1 MSAEVAGTAPPPG
14 ARRDDAA
21 ANELVLGLG
30 AGLLAVAFA
39 ATALQGLSVS
49 SKVLPA
55 ILVLAA
61 GGLWLLARPEWL
73 VPLFVALTWTA
84 VGRGTFGGL
93 PTPVEVGGPLLLGA
107 AAWFALPRL
116 RFARDVIVVALLI
129 GVPVVVAGLVSPV
142 EPVLETGVYKD
153 LTFLFIAALGL
164 RSVADV
170 ERAGIVLCF
179 TGIALAAGGVYSVTV
194 GEIGPFAL
202 VDEGSETLG
211 TTALR
216 AAGPFG
222 DPNFFA
228 LSMAAIM
235 PFALHL
241 AARPA
246 WAPRLLAAT
255 TVLSLL
261 AGILATGSRGGLL
274 ATAVVLV
281 VYAFTSPARPVRIA
295 TLATILLAIGLAPLF
310 SEQLGTSANR
320 SVEGRATENLVAV
333 AMFADHP
340 LTGVGPGHYP
350 ALYRDYARD
359 IGNDPRVMRL
369 PHSLPLEIAAE
380 QGLVGLLGWAAAFSI
395 LVRFVVVRRLWRVP
409 VARAVMVALA
419 AYLIGSLFL
428 HGGQLR
434 IVYMLI
440 GMLLALV
447 AVTPAHRRRTPS
459 PA

>member
-1 MSAEVAGTAPPPG
+1 
-14 ARRDDAA
+14 
-21 ANELVLGLG
+21 LVLGLG

-55 ILVLAA
+55 IVVLAV

-73 VPLFVALTWTA
+73 VPLFLALTWTA

-93 PTPVEVGGPLLLGA
+93 PTPVEVGGPLLIGA

-116 RFARDVIVVALLI
+116 RFARDVLVVALLL
-129 GVPVVVAGLVSPV
+129 GVPVVVAGLLSPV
-142 EPVLETGVYKD
+142 EPGLDTGVYKD

-164 RSVADV
+164 RSIGDV
-170 ERAGIVLCF
+170 DRAAIVLCF
-179 TGIALAAGGVYSVTV
+179 TGIALAGGAVYSVAV
-194 GEIGPFAL
+194 GEIGPFVL

-235 PFALHL
+235 PFALHV
-241 AARPA
+241 AARRGWMPK
-246 WAPRLLAAT
+246 LLAAAT
-255 TVLSLL
+255 AVSLL

-281 VYAFTSPARPVRIA
+281 IYAFTSPARSVRV
-295 TLATILLAIGLAPLF
+295 ATIASIVLAVAMTPFF
-310 SEQLGTSANR
+310 SSQLGTSANR
-320 SVEGRATENLVAV
+320 SVEGRATENLVAI
-333 AMFADHP
+333 AMFVDHP
-340 LTGVGPGHYP
+340 LTGVGPGWYP
-350 ALYRDYARD
+350 ALYRDYSRD
-359 IGNDPRVMRL
+359 VGNDPRVMRL

-380 QGLVGLLGWAAAFSI
+380 QGIVGLLAWAAAFSI
-395 LVRFVVVRRLWRVP
+395 LIRFVVVRRLWEVAI
-409 VARAVMVALA
+409 ARAVMVALL
-419 AYLIGSLFL
+419 AYLVGSLFL

-440 GMLLALV
+440 GMLLAVV
-447 AVTPAHRRRTPS
+447 AVTPARRRPRS
-459 PA
+459 PAAA